1 MYSVSL
7 VFLPSGRVSLSHLE
21 ASSDMVHPGD
31 HAGVVAGIVQQVP
44 DEHVQRRQRQLGRV
58 LPGPAS
64 LALAWARPRDLG
76 PRVRVPGLA
85 GGGGGHQS
93 RGHRGR
99 GPGH

>member
-1 MYSVSL
+1 M
-7 VFLPSGRVSLSHLE
+7 SHLE

-93 RGHRGR
+93 RGH
-99 GPGH
+99 